1 MSRTRVVGF
10 QLMSPG
16 LVHGSRVPIREL
28 LLTVGAERWLTGE
41 NENGSV
47 AGVFDPV
54 TEAWFCSV
62 TVLPVPGCASPFTLK
77 VFWSVMLPFDPSH
90 PLIVPL
96 FPKLTEFRLTAA

>member
-1 MSRTRVVGF
+1 MFRTRDAGF

-41 NENGSV
+41 KENGSV

-62 TVLPVPGCASPFTLK
+62 TVLPMPGCASPFTLK
-77 VFWSVMLPFDPSH
+77 VFFKVMLPFEPSR
-90 PLIVPL
+90 PVIVPL
-96 FPKLTEFRLTAA
+96 FPKSTEFRLTAA